1 MTAQQLTAQRPT
13 ARGTESGGP
22 TGPPRT
28 RVPSSPYSGSTYYSN
43 TPTSPAKTPKAGL
56 AYRAPANNP
65 GTPSLTPTKPRPSS
79 NGPPRPRIPSS
90 VAMPPPPSPI
100 TRSISASLDDSQY
113 ASTSEDGNADMS
125 DLISNGQSLRDRIAQ
140 LASGKLSSSSSPP
153 TRPPSTPAF
162 APTNHTPQSDTSVST
177 QALRLELESVH
188 SDNKHL
194 RRVVE
199 DLETRQASNTQV
211 TETLRTERDDALAR
225 ISTLEA
231 SLKTTERS
239 AKEQAV
245 KLESLERTLVIAT
258 ADMDKARMDGESRIR
273 DMQSRLDDKDT
284 LLQNMKDA
292 VEQKEGLESETDA
305 ILKTKNAEIA
315 LLEARVSKAYAE
327 LDAERKDLSSQV
339 DELRQAGQVRIF
351 SSASSY
357 PLTFIQETIALYEER
372 LSAAESKRY
381 EQEDMI
387 VSLRE
392 QLRSH
397 IRPPSPSS
405 TARVASSAAQIENE
419 TLRDQVSHLQDRVA
433 TLEDNLEENRVNAD
447 KEDALLREKLKRAKE
462 KEDALRQQTVDNEK
476 EMERMAK
483 SESTARGRV
492 EELEEALR
500 ESAVALENAQAEI
513 EGLRFEIAVCY
524 LTYVGRPVAFTSL
537 GPRRIWSLWRPVPK
551 VRLSN
556 LLRWH
561 VELLPIEHVTP
572 RN

>member
-1 MTAQQLTAQRPT
+1 M
-13 ARGTESGGP
+13 
-22 TGPPRT
+22 
-28 RVPSSPYSGSTYYSN
+28 
-43 TPTSPAKTPKAGL
+43 
-56 AYRAPANNP
+56 
-65 GTPSLTPTKPRPSS
+65 
-79 NGPPRPRIPSS
+79 
-90 VAMPPPPSPI
+90 
-100 TRSISASLDDSQY
+100 
-113 ASTSEDGNADMS
+113 DMS

-140 LASGKLSSSSSPP
+140 LASGKVSSSSSPP

-162 APTNHTPQSDTSVST
+162 APTNHTPQSDTSIST

-188 SDNKHL
+188 SDNNHL

-199 DLETRQASNTQV
+199 DLETRQAGNTQV

-239 AKEQAV
+239 SKEQAV
-245 KLESLERTLVIAT
+245 KMESLERTLVIAT

-284 LLQNMKDA
+284 LLQNLKEA

-315 LLEARVSKAYAE
+315 LLEARVNKAYAE

-339 DELRQAGQVRIF
+339 DELRQAGQVPIF

-357 PLTFIQETIALYEER
+357 PLTFTQETIALYEER

-405 TARVASSAAQIENE
+405 TARIASSAAQIENE
-419 TLRDQVSHLQDRVA
+419 TLRDQVSHLQDKVA

-447 KEDALLREKLKRAKE
+447 REDALLREKLKRAKE
-462 KEDALRQQTVDNEK
+462 KEDALRQQAVDNEK

-513 EGLRFEIAVCY
+513 EGLRFEIAVCR
-524 LTYVGRPVAFTSL
+524 LTYVGGFRAFTFL
-537 GPRRIWSLWRPVPK
+537 EPRRIWSLWRPIPK
-551 VRLSN
+551 VRLNN
-556 LLRWH
+556 LLRWL
-561 VELLPIEHVTP
+561 VEPLPIEHATP
-572 RN
+572 RNWGNSEEKSTNSSQRRPSSLKCLTTEIPLSACASITTRTR